1 MKRNTKFQKFRIS
14 LFLLIPIAIL
24 LFTAVSLS
32 SEILSSRDL
41 VITFHKDERKVA
53 EKILSQFSEI
63 VESVNREVG
72 FYPDSSFAALSILR
86 STTKD
91 ERRTDISGKVKL
103 ILCHNKKDFKEY
115 ILKFRNLPENS
126 EAFAVSQKALIII
139 RNPRDMQINTD
150 FFRVLTH
157 EYNHILLHTIAAD
170 VNIPLWFD
178 EGFAQYFAKQWD
190 IRREFIFVRNGI
202 IGNLLDLNVY
212 NNRYPEFQDRVEI
225 FYLQSY
231 YTIKYLINRFS
242 KEKFQDFLDALQ
254 TSKDFDRTF
263 FDIFEISL
271 YRFIVDA
278 RKSIKTHTILTIFYS
293 GFGLLWTIIPILVL
307 IAYVRKKMLGKKVEE
322 IWDREEESDDNL

>member
-1 MKRNTKFQKFRIS
+1 MKRNIESQKFRIS

-53 EKILSQFSEI
+53 EKILSQFSGI

-72 FYPDSSFAALSILR
+72 FYPPAY
-86 STTKD
+86 K
-91 ERRTDISGKVKL
+91 KVNL
-103 ILCHNKKDFKEY
+103 ILCHSKKDFKEY

-126 EAFAVSQKALIII
+126 EAFAVPQKALIII

-190 IRREFIFVRNGI
+190 IRREFMFVRNGI
-202 IGNLLDLNVY
+202 IGNLLDLNAY

-242 KEKFQDFLDALQ
+242 KEKFQDFLEALQ

-263 FDIFEISL
+263 FDIFEIPL
-271 YRFIVDA
+271 YRFIVNA

-307 IAYVRKKMLGKKVEE
+307 IAYVRKKMLGKRVKE
-322 IWDREEESDDNL
+322 IWDREEESDKDFPSKGNGLLR